1 MYMRHALWNL
11 VMEVWLLPGCCI
23 DKRATGVPI
32 GSRVSHN
39 SSFEVNGTLN
49 VVNIKDPGAALPE
62 V

>member
-1 MYMRHALWNL
+1 
-11 VMEVWLLPGCCI
+11 MEVWLLPGCCI